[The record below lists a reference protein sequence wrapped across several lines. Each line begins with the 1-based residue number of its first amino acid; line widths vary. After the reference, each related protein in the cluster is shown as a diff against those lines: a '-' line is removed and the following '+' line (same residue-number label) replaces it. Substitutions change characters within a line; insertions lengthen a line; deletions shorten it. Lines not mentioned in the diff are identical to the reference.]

1 MTEEEKAPS
10 ISVSDVPDPVTELR
24 NILKEQQAVIV
35 KQNEAIKSLTA
46 RMNEQEKLI
55 SASPSPVAKEKE
67 PAKVDPQEVAYMSML
82 AELGIT
88 DVKEE

>member
-10 ISVSDVPDPVTELR
+10 ISVSDVPDPIAELR

-35 KQNEAIKSLTA
+35 KQNEALKSLTA
-46 RMNEQEKLI
+46 RLNEQEKLI

-67 PAKVDPQEVAYMSML
+67 PPQEDPQDLAYKSML
-82 AELGIT
+82 AELGIK
-88 DVKEE
+88 DKEE